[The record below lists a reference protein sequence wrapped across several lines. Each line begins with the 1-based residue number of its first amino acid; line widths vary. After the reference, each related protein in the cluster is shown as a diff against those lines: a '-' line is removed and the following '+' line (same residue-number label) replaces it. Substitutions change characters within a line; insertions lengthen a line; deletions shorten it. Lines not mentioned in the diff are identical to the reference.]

1 MGEITYNELQLK
13 SADGTDLFTRVWLP
27 GEAAK
32 AWIAFSHG
40 QSEHSGRYD
49 TLGRT
54 LADAGYAL
62 VMADLHGHGQSGGKR
77 GHVDRFSQ
85 YTDDLSAAID
95 YARAQKPTAL
105 FIGGHSLGGL
115 NAARI
120 AVENPEGV
128 RGLILSGAA
137 LRLGFDPPGWKVAM
151 GKLMARLLPK
161 LTMGN
166 EIDVKDLTHDE
177 EIVERQR
184 NDPLNHG
191 VITARAFVEFMK
203 AQAEVF
209 DRVDRA
215 KMAMLVMHGDHDVL
229 AASSGSEDF
238 CRLAGS
244 QAKTLKIYEGFYHEI
259 FNELDKDRVF
269 NDLIEW
275 LNSMTA

>member
-1 MGEITYNELQLK
+1 MAEISYQELQLK
-13 SADGTDLFTRVWLP
+13 SADGTELFAREWRP
-27 GEAAK
+27 NDSPK

-49 TLGRT
+49 TLSRV
-54 LADAGYAL
+54 LAEAGYAL

-85 YTDDLSAAID
+85 YTDDLLAMIEYCRQQDPA
-95 YARAQKPTAL
+95 AL
-105 FIGGHSLGGL
+105 FMGGHSLGGL
-115 NAARI
+115 NAARV

-137 LRLGFDPPGWKVAM
+137 LRMGFEPPGWKVAM
-151 GKLMARLLPK
+151 GKFMAHVLPR

-184 NDPLNHG
+184 NDPYNHG
-191 VITARAFVEFMK
+191 VISAKAFVEFLK
-203 AQAEVF
+203 AQETVF
-209 DRVDRA
+209 EKADMA
-215 KMAMLVMHGDHDVL
+215 KMAMLVMHGDHDKL
-229 AASSGSEDF
+229 AAVSGSEEF
-238 CRLAGS
+238 HRLAGS
-244 QAKTLKIYEGFYHEI
+244 QAKTLKIYEGFYHDI
-259 FNELDKDRVF
+259 FNELDKERVF

-275 LNSMTA
+275 LDSLTA